1 LQFSVGG
8 LGQLN
13 GKGWPKSRRSWKTG
27 GRGGGVAVGLSET
40 MRGCRENDEAKELDP
55 ANVWPTLTES
65 NDAREMARK

>member
-1 LQFSVGG
+1 MAKAGPKAGEAGKQGG
-8 LGQLN
+8 
-13 GKGWPKSRRSWKTG
+13 
-27 GRGGGVAVGLSET
+27 GGGVAVGLSET